1 MTLVSRR
8 TKWLTEKHTC
18 GWKNGIGEV
27 RIAMAD
33 VVTEN
38 CDGICN

>member
-1 MTLVSRR
+1 MTLVSHQA
-8 TKWLTEKHTC
+8 KWLTEKHTC